1 MPIPTTTYLGLG
13 KPTYLD
19 PADVAELNT
28 NMDKI
33 DLLRRAIGVSAPD
46 PNRMLYL
53 GGLFTGTVASYGV
66 AVGPTLTAPTGG
78 QGTVLYVD
86 GIVETDTVGSHG
98 VFATV
103 AIQPNFV
110 GRGATVDNL
119 EGLVVRAYAAPP
131 FAGVQKAVALVL
143 EQPSGGVANY
153 SLVNSGVVQMRGASA
168 ISWQITEPTED
179 GLMGAATGANA
190 YVPGSATGD
199 FVWRVAT
206 GRKLMLSADGG
217 GTAHWV
223 MQSTGLTLALPLTLP
238 GGATLLT
245 TTAALTNGAGAGAG
259 TLTNAPSAGNPTKW
273 IAINDGG
280 TVRRIPSW

>member
-1 MPIPTTTYLGLG
+1 MTIPTTTYLGLS

-19 PADVAELNT
+19 PSDVLVLNA

-33 DLLRRAIGVSAPD
+33 DLLRRVIGSTAVDA
-46 PNRMLYL
+46 NRMLYL
-53 GGLFTGTVASYGV
+53 AGTFAGSVASYGL

-86 GIVETDTVGSHG
+86 GVVQTDTVGNHG
-98 VFATV
+98 VFASV

-119 EGLVVRAYAAPP
+119 EGLVVRTFAAPP
-131 FAGVQKAVALVL
+131 FTGVQKAVALVL

-168 ISWQITEPTED
+168 LSWQITEPTED

-190 YVPGSATGD
+190 YVPGSVAGD
-199 FVWRVAT
+199 FVWRIAT
-206 GRKLMLSADGG
+206 GKKLMLSADGG

-238 GGATLLT
+238 GGATAWA
-245 TTAALTNGAGAGAG
+245 TTAALTNAAAAATA
-259 TLTNAPSAGNPTKW
+259 TLTNAPVAGNPTKW
-273 IAINDGG
+273 FSINDAG
-280 TVRRIPSW
+280 TTRRIPAW